1 MNINSIQMI
10 KVTEKSF
17 LPDDMGCTR
26 IQEFYA
32 DGYTR
37 YKLEKGSRKKQDK
50 IVVRVGEEEMRD
62 FFDGLYRF
70 AREAEEELILI
81 DNHHTSIEF
90 IYSPYHREVFDEAA
104 TCRDGDTLIHQ
115 IGKFIMNHEDM

>member
-1 MNINSIQMI
+1 MI

-90 IYSPYHREVFDEAA
+90 IYSSYHREVFDEAA